1 MIGVYEL
8 STGELVEVVKSL
20 DGVDLTDRGSCA
32 RPGAWAADSWSW
44 SAVACQWVEDAGKAE
59 ATLIARVDARREE
72 MRAAVMT
79 PGAGQSYAYAQKA
92 AEVADHRRLA
102 PGELAEMDTAATI
115 ARFPFAMAE
124 AAASGD
130 SLAVV
135 IERFDAGMA
144 LSRSEIARVEAIACA
159 GKRAIRAAEG
169 LPAKQAAFDA
179 IAWTAD

>member
-1 MIGVYEL
+1 MIGVFDI

-20 DGVDLTDRGSCA
+20 EGVDLTNCDSCN
-32 RPGAWAADSWSW
+32 RPAAWSPDSWSW
-44 SAVACQWVEDAGKAE
+44 SAHARQWVEDAEKVE
-59 ATLIARVDARREE
+59 ASLIAQVDARREE

-92 AEVADHRRLA
+92 AEVADYRRWA
-102 PGELAEMDTAATI
+102 TELAEMDEAATI

-130 SLAVV
+130 GLATV
-135 IERFDAGMA
+135 IDRFDGGMT
-144 LSRSEIARVEAIACA
+144 LSRSEIARVEAVACA
-159 GKRAIRAAEG
+159 AKRAIRAAEG

>member
-1 MIGVYEL
+1 M
-8 STGELVEVVKSL
+8 T
-20 DGVDLTDRGSCA
+20 A
-32 RPGAWAADSWSW
+32 RP
-44 SAVACQWVEDAGKAE
+44 
-59 ATLIARVDARREE
+59 TYRLIADGSLVWPEGYDPAAIEALPAGYYDPIDLAAGEAALIAKVDARREE

-92 AEVADHRRLA
+92 AEVADHRRIA
-102 PGELAEMDTAATI
+102 PAELAEMDTAATI

-130 SLAVV
+130 SLAAV
-135 IERFDAGMA
+135 IDRFDAGMA
-144 LSRSEIARVEAIACA
+144 LSRSEIARVEAVACA

-169 LPAKQAAFDA
+169 LPAKQAAFYA